1 MSLQDDKM
9 IISADSD
16 YYHAIDVLK
25 KYSNVVKLQTVRKLM
40 IQIIQDPGNWGTAGM
55 DDLKEVDYLVQKILS
70 HVSEGASDE
79 RAKHLYDTDTGKMV

>member
-16 YYHAIDVLK
+16 YYHATDVLQ
-25 KYSNVVKLQTVRKLM
+25 KYSNVVKLQTARKL
-40 IQIIQDPGNWGTAGM
+40 INQIIQNPGNWGTAGL

-79 RAKHLYDTDTGKMV
+79 RARQEQNDGV